1 MSRHKMKQFADNDK
15 NPIFFK
21 PLYPDLIKGFH
32 LKGKW
37 HQDFFKNENPMV
49 LELGCGKGEY
59 TVGLA
64 NKYRHKNYVGID
76 LKGAR
81 MWRGATDAQDMGL
94 TNVSFIRSKIDQL
107 LHFFAPNEVEE
118 IWLTFSDPQPKRER
132 RRLSS
137 PKFLK
142 LYQQVLKPNAI
153 IHIKTDSRELFDY
166 TMEVIEF
173 FNLPLHYHTYDL
185 YNSGYDGDAPQIQ
198 TYYEN
203 IYLKEGKPINYA
215 QFSLNKAISEYESD
229 RLPKQDVNE

>member
-1 MSRHKMKQFADNDK
+1 MARRKQMQFEENDK

-21 PLYPDLIKGFH
+21 PLYPELMKGFP

-37 HQDFFKNENPMV
+37 HQDFFKNENPIV

-64 NKYRHKNYVGID
+64 DKYRHKNNVGVD

-81 MWRGATDAQDMGL
+81 MWRGATDAQEMGL

-107 LHFFAPNEVEE
+107 GHFFAPNEVDE
-118 IWLTFSDPQPKRER
+118 IWLTFSDPQPKKER

-142 LYQQVLKPNAI
+142 LYQNFLKDNAI

-166 TMEVIEF
+166 TMEVVSY
-173 FNLPLHYHTYDL
+173 FNLPLHYKTNDL
-185 YNSGYDGDAPQIQ
+185 YNSNYDGDAPQIQ
-198 TYYEN
+198 TYYEK

-215 QFSLNKAISEYESD
+215 QFSLNSSIAEYDSD
-229 RLPKQDVNE
+229 RLPKEESDE